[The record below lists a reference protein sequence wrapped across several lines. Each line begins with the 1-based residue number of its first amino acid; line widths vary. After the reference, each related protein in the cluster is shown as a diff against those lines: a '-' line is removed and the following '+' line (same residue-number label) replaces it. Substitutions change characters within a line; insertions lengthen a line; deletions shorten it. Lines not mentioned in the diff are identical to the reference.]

1 MIAIIDYG
9 MGNLH
14 SVYNALQAIG
24 AQAVITSD
32 PAQLTAAEGIILPGV
47 GSFGA
52 GMAELRARGLDTLPW
67 HVLLPA
73 PIWFAWPCHPFLLSI
88 SPQIRAGHSGLL
100 RARRCVRPP
109 KSSPACSVALALRL
123 LQAASMWYL
132 GF

>member
-47 GSFGA
+47 GAF
-52 GMAELRARGLDTLPW
+52 RDW
-67 HVLLPA
+67 HAQPGRQR
-73 PIWFAWPCHPFLLSI
+73 PDRYDQERS
-88 SPQIRAGHSGLL
+88 RAGQAIAGHLPGHAS
-100 RARRCVRPP
+100 
-109 KSSPACSVALALRL
+109 AL
-123 LQAASMWYL
+123 
-132 GF
+132 